1 MRRFRQLSLGVHPDK
16 NLEDERAQGAFGRLQ
31 TAKDDIIRGHEVE
44 QADDGSTVIKPLAL
58 NNYGD
63 ERMGE
68 CFEVLDVINGDCG
81 IRVLILAVGSSLLAV
96 GCGLQIVGCRLCVVD
111 CGLWVVDCGLW
122 AVGCGLCVVGCGLLA
137 VGCGL

>member
-1 MRRFRQLSLGVHPDK
+1 VDPDPRTLQKSLEIQAVMRRFRQLSLGVHPDK

-31 TAKDDIIRGHEVE
+31 TAKDDIIRGHEVA

-68 CFEVLDVINGDCG
+68 SLEVLGDMSG
-81 IRVLILAVGSSLLAV
+81 
-96 GCGLQIVGCRLCVVD
+96 IVG
-111 CGLWVVDCGLW
+111 
-122 AVGCGLCVVGCGLLA
+122 VGFFYLGFERCEL
-137 VGCGL
+137 